1 MFQILRRLR
10 RDERGQAMVLGVVV
24 MLVLAVTIMVS
35 VNIGQGVYEK
45 IKLQDA
51 ADAQAYSL
59 AVKEARAYNF
69 LAYTNRAMIVHY
81 SAMLTVM
88 SYVSHAVYLDRTIGT
103 AAKYLQYIPGIG
115 AVFAAVSTAIKAWK
129 VTVETVSRLLI
140 PVLTAL
146 NIALWLAQEAM
157 LTGTLFDLYTTKGH
171 GNVIDKTDPRADVP
185 KDMDSGQSFTNA
197 SLTSLFKN
205 QGDINY
211 SNAKNFLHVIDD
223 GPLSSSP
230 TMGLDPTGMLTR
242 GKLVQANKLSDPDMA
257 KYRLLM
263 GNLANGVRREWT
275 AVGKGPILIGRKWDF
290 NLCVVIGQLRIR
302 KTADSQIKSFDEGF
316 EGNRKDQLY
325 ASDDIRIE
333 VRPTC
338 FLFGWKTIF
347 QLRFRAAA
355 DNRGGFHQEYGS
367 NKTDDHHPWMG
378 ITPFVT
384 SDTSFINPRQ
394 NHFGYPCNLIILS
407 KDMGANRTGSKPVY
421 ELENLSQ
428 NAFMEGSGSHKFD
441 KEQENTQ
448 EGIYESYLDMTWR
461 YVGGKQ
467 DDYARDFRERTGGMM
482 AMAVGRALYHRPN
495 TWKEEPNFF
504 NPLWTAR
511 LAPINTH
518 WDEDHLKW
526 IVPAWKDSEWLL
538 NGIYY

>member
-1 MFQILRRLR
+1 MFRILRRLR

-24 MLVLAVTIMVS
+24 MLVLAVTIMTS
-35 VNIGQGVYEK
+35 VGIGRGVYEK

-88 SYVSHAVYLDRTIGT
+88 SYVSHAVYLDRTIGV

-115 AVFAAVSTAIKAWK
+115 AVFAAVSAAIKAWK

-157 LTGTLFDLYTTKGH
+157 LTGTLFDLYTTQGH
-171 GNVIDKTDPRADVP
+171 GNVISGTDPRADVTA
-185 KDMDSGQSFTNA
+185 DMDSGQSFNNA
-197 SLTSLFKN
+197 SVSSLFGN
-205 QGDINY
+205 PADINY
-211 SNAKNFLHVIDD
+211 SNAKNFLHVLDD
-223 GPLSSSP
+223 GPFSSSP
-230 TMGLDPTGMLTR
+230 TMGMDPTGMLTR
-242 GKLVQANKLSDPDMA
+242 AKLASANKLSDPNMA

-263 GNLANGVRREWT
+263 GNLANGVRRTWT
-275 AVGKGPILIGRKWDF
+275 AQGEGPILIGRKWEF
-290 NLCVVIGQLRIR
+290 RLCVGIGELRIR

-316 EGNRKDQLY
+316 ENNRKDQLF

-338 FLFGWKTIF
+338 FLFGWSDVF
-347 QLRFRAAA
+347 RLRFRAAA

-367 NKTDDHHPWMG
+367 SKTDDHHPWLG

-384 SDTSFINPRQ
+384 SDTSFVSPRQ
-394 NHFGYPCNLIILS
+394 NHFGYPCNLIVLG
-407 KDMGANRTGSKPVY
+407 KDMGAERTGNKPVY

-428 NAFMEGSGSHKFD
+428 NAFMEGSGDGKYNVA
-441 KEQENTQ
+441 ENND
-448 EGIYESYLDMTWR
+448 EGIRESYLDMTWQ

-467 DDYARDFRERTGGMM
+467 DGYAADFRQRTGGMM
-482 AMAVGRALYHRPN
+482 AMAVGRAIYHRPGQ
-495 TWKEEPNFF
+495 WKEEPNFF

-511 LAPINTH
+511 LAPIQTH
-518 WDEDHLKW
+518 WDADHLKW
-526 IVPAWKDSEWLL
+526 LVPAWEDSEWLIQ
-538 NGIYY
+538 GINY

>member
-1 MFQILRRLR
+1 MFRILRRLR

-24 MLVLAVTIMVS
+24 MLVLAVTIMTS
-35 VNIGQGVYEK
+35 VGIGRGVYEK

-88 SYVSHAVYLDRTIGT
+88 SYVSHAVYLDRTIGV

-115 AVFAAVSTAIKAWK
+115 AVFAAVSQAIKAWK
-129 VTVETVSRLLI
+129 VAVETVSRLLI

-157 LTGTLFDLYTTKGH
+157 LTGTLFDLYTTKGRSD
-171 GNVIDKTDPRADVP
+171 VIEKTDPRADVTE
-185 KDMDSGQSFTNA
+185 DMDSGQSFNNA
-197 SLTSLFKN
+197 SVSSLFGN
-205 QGDINY
+205 PSDINY
-211 SNAKNFLHVIDD
+211 SNAKNFLHVLDD
-223 GPLSSSP
+223 GPFSSSP
-230 TMGLDPTGMLTR
+230 TMGVDPTGMLTR
-242 GKLVQANKLSDPDMA
+242 AKLVSGNKLSDPNMA

-263 GNLANGVRREWT
+263 GNLANGVRRRWT
-275 AVGKGPILIGRKWDF
+275 AEGEGPILIGRRWEF
-290 NLCVVIGQLRIR
+290 RLCVVIGELRIR

-316 EGNRKDQLY
+316 ENNRKDQLF

-338 FLFGWKTIF
+338 FLFGWSDVF
-347 QLRFRAAA
+347 RLRFRAAA

-367 NKTDDHHPWMG
+367 NKTDDHHPWLG
-378 ITPFVT
+378 ITPFIT
-384 SDTSFINPRQ
+384 SDTSFVSPRQ
-394 NHFGYPCNLIILS
+394 NHFGYPCNLIVLG
-407 KDMGANRTGSKPVY
+407 KDMGAERTGSKPVY
-421 ELENLSQ
+421 ELENLSR
-428 NAFMEGSGSHKFD
+428 NAFMEGNGDGKYNTA
-441 KEQENTQ
+441 ENND
-448 EGIYESYLDMTWR
+448 EGIRESYLDMTWQ

-467 DDYARDFRERTGGMM
+467 DGYAADFRQRTGGMM
-482 AMAVGRALYHRPN
+482 AMAVGRAIYHRPGQ
-495 TWKEEPNFF
+495 WKEEPNFF

-511 LAPINTH
+511 LAPVQTH
-518 WDEDHLKW
+518 WDADHLKW
-526 IVPAWKDSEWLL
+526 LVPAWEDSEWLIQ
-538 NGIYY
+538 GINY

>member
-1 MFQILRRLR
+1 MFRILRRLR

-24 MLVLAVTIMVS
+24 MLVLAVTIMTS
-35 VNIGQGVYEK
+35 VGIGRGVYEK

-88 SYVSHAVYLDRTIGT
+88 SYVSHAVYLDRTIGV

-115 AVFAAVSTAIKAWK
+115 AVFAAVSQAIKAWK
-129 VTVETVSRLLI
+129 VAVETVSRLLI

-157 LTGTLFDLYTTKGH
+157 LTGTLFDLYTTKGRSD
-171 GNVIDKTDPRADVP
+171 VIEKTDPRADVTE
-185 KDMDSGQSFTNA
+185 DMDSGQSFNNA
-197 SLTSLFKN
+197 SVSSLFGN
-205 QGDINY
+205 PSDINY
-211 SNAKNFLHVIDD
+211 SNAKNFLHVLDD
-223 GPLSSSP
+223 GPFSSSP
-230 TMGLDPTGMLTR
+230 TMGVDPTGMLTR
-242 GKLVQANKLSDPDMA
+242 AKLVSGNKLSDPNMA

-263 GNLANGVRREWT
+263 GNLANGVRRRWT
-275 AVGKGPILIGRKWDF
+275 AEGEGPILIGRRWEF
-290 NLCVVIGQLRIR
+290 RLCVVIGELRIR

-316 EGNRKDQLY
+316 ENNRKDQLF

-338 FLFGWKTIF
+338 FLFGWSDVF
-347 QLRFRAAA
+347 RLRFRAAA

-367 NKTDDHHPWMG
+367 NKTDDHHPWLG
-378 ITPFVT
+378 ITPFIT
-384 SDTSFINPRQ
+384 SDTSFVSPRQ
-394 NHFGYPCNLIILS
+394 NHFGYPCNLIVLG
-407 KDMGANRTGSKPVY
+407 KDMGAERTGSKPVY
-421 ELENLSQ
+421 ELENLSR
-428 NAFMEGSGSHKFD
+428 NAFMEGNGDGKYNTA
-441 KEQENTQ
+441 ENNG
-448 EGIYESYLDMTWR
+448 EGIRESYLDMTWQ

-467 DDYARDFRERTGGMM
+467 DGYAADFRQRTGGMM
-482 AMAVGRALYHRPN
+482 AMAVGRAIYHRPGQ
-495 TWKEEPNFF
+495 WKEEPNFF

-511 LAPINTH
+511 LAPVQTH
-518 WDEDHLKW
+518 WDADHLKW
-526 IVPAWKDSEWLL
+526 LVPAWEDSEWLIQ
-538 NGIYY
+538 GINY